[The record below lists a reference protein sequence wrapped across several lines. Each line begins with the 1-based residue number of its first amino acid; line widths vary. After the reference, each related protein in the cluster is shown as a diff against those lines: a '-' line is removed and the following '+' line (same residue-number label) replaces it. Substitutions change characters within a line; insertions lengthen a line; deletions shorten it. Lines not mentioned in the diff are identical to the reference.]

1 MTKHTP
7 DTLADSAFPV
17 QTLHSET
24 VFTGAIWDVTSERFT
39 YPTAEGRSEL
49 RREYIHHP
57 GAVAII
63 AMNEHNQVLLLQ
75 QYRHP
80 VKQKLWEVPAG
91 LLDHEG
97 ESMLQ
102 AAQRELAEEAD
113 LRARSWCT
121 LVDYYTTPGSSSE
134 GIRIFLATELSVVA
148 EEDRHHRVAEEADM
162 AQQWVDLDTAT
173 QLVFAGKLHN
183 PSTVVAILALAAGG
197 AAASRGPDAPWLPAS
212 EQK

>member
-39 YPTAEGRSEL
+39 YPTAEGRSAL

-113 LRARSWCT
+113 LRARC
-121 LVDYYTTPGSSSE
+121 LGAL
-134 GIRIFLATELSVVA
+134 GGLL
-148 EEDRHHRVAEEADM
+148 HHSGQLLRGYPDLPSYRVISC
-162 AQQWVDLDTAT
+162 
-173 QLVFAGKLHN
+173 G
-183 PSTVVAILALAAGG
+183 
-197 AAASRGPDAPWLPAS
+197 
-212 EQK
+212 